1 MKKNRQNRTMDIA
14 PDVIEESVAP
24 KVDDAVLLKVAH
36 THAGVRYEANTPLSD
51 IADLTNSAQD
61 YMKTNN
67 II

>member
-1 MKKNRQNRTMDIA
+1 MKKNRLNKPMDIT

-36 THAGVRYEANTPLSD
+36 THAGVRYKANTPLSD
-51 IADLTNSAQD
+51 IVDLSDSAQD